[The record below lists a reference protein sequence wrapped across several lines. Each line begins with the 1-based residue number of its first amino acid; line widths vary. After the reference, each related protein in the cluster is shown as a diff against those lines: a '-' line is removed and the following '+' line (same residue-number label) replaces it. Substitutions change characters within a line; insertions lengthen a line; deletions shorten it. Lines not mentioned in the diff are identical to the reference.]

1 MGDTWRR
8 IASTSRPVSNV
19 FWLFSVKT
27 TMGDRDNPDS
37 NPEDLDSRIDALVR
51 GANEQHPGP
60 LVSRLSPLV
69 TQLQTTQETSGS
81 ESQIPRILGLPLPYP
96 HYGRP
101 ATAGIGCRA
110 AGRLMLSQLNVE
122 LCSHDEYVHGAL

>member
-1 MGDTWRR
+1 MRVGDTWRR

-51 GANEQHPGP
+51 GATEQHPGP

-96 HYGRP
+96 H
-101 ATAGIGCRA
+101 
-110 AGRLMLSQLNVE
+110 
-122 LCSHDEYVHGAL
+122 